1 MQWKMINLLCNKN
14 LMIDDIHFMMKSHI
28 YLILVKHVDSL
39 KGFPYVIESQSNFIT
54 VSSSGDTVYINS

>member
-1 MQWKMINLLCNKN
+1 
-14 LMIDDIHFMMKSHI
+14 MIDDIHFMMKSHI